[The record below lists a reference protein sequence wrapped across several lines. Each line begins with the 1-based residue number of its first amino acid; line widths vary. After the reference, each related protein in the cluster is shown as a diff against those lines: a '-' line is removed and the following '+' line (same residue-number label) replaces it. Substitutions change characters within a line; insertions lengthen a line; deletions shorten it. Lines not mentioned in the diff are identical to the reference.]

1 MKVILFIS
9 FLLTGV
15 YLNPDLSTKEFD
27 QNSKQMIAPDSK
39 QMIDADQNVTK
50 EYTISGTFTLGPF
63 TYSYTIVV
71 DATICVICNP
81 PYIHIN
87 GVNSLSICIQGTHIC
102 GYWAQSRIQHDHQGN
117 LEYIE
122 TIVDDI
128 AQEDDV
134 EDYVNSAT
142 FQQEIKD
149 KLFACE

>member
-1 MKVILFIS
+1 MKTILFIS

-15 YLNPDLSTKEFD
+15 YLNSDLSSKEFD
-27 QNSKQMIAPDSK
+27 QNSKHMFAPDSK
-39 QMIDADQNVTK
+39 QMIDTDQNVKK

-63 TYSYTIVV
+63 TYTYTVVV
-71 DATICVICNP
+71 DANICVICNP

-87 GVNSLSICIQGTHIC
+87 SVNSLSICIQGTHIC
-102 GYWAQSRIQHDHQGN
+102 GYWTLSRIQHDHQGN
-117 LEYIE
+117 LDYIE

>member
-1 MKVILFIS
+1 MKTFLFIS

-15 YLNPDLSTKEFD
+15 YLNPDLSNKEFN
-27 QNSKQMIAPDSK
+27 QNSKQILA
-39 QMIDADQNVTK
+39 ADRNVKK

-63 TYSYTIVV
+63 TYSYTVVV
-71 DATICVICNP
+71 DANICVICNP

-87 GVNSLSICIQGTHIC
+87 SVESLSICIQGTKTC
-102 GYWAQSRIQHDHQGN
+102 GYWALSRIQHDHGGN

-122 TIVDDI
+122 TTVDNI

-149 KLFACE
+149 KLLASE